1 MICAFSLIALLL
13 GATLAYA
20 ADRVPAHVVLLESSG
35 GALLVAGLALLG
47 SGLPLFR

>member
-1 MICAFSLIALLL
+1 MICAVSLIGLLL

-20 ADRVPAHVVLLESSG
+20 ADRIPTHTALLEGSG